1 MRKYKTYKPSEHL
14 WLGTIPEHWNVIP
27 LPKALKS
34 VADFR
39 GKTPRKL
46 ETNELGGSL
55 LVTARNIKNGV
66 IDYSLSEEYVDKSE
80 ADKLL
85 LRGKPLIGDVL
96 FTTEAPLGEVANI
109 DREDIA
115 LAQRVIKFRGN
126 PKLLNNYYLK
136 YWLLCAFFQSDLK
149 CFGTGSTVEGI
160 KGSKLRLLF
169 VLLPELE
176 EQFAIAQYLDAKSQA
191 IDKKINLL
199 TQKANYYKE
208 LRKSIINDAVC
219 KGLDKNVKL
228 KESEFIFPVNENW
241 KRYRLKDLG
250 FLYSGLSGK
259 AGDDFNQEENTNSK
273 PFIPFTNIA
282 NNTYLDTNQV
292 GSVVMTDN
300 EKQNKVRK
308 GDLFFLMSSEGYEDV
323 GKTAALAE
331 EMKDT
336 YLNSFCKG
344 YRITKNFCEPF
355 FLNYLLLSDNYRKSL
370 ITEGK
375 GFTRINLKMEK
386 VTDFFVYL
394 PPTKEEQTAITNYLD
409 EKTQLIDAIVSNI
422 GKQIDT
428 LKELRKTLI
437 NDVVTGKIKVVE

>member
-1 MRKYKTYKPSEHL
+1 MKKYSKYKIAGVDWLDDVPSHWTIMRATNYCKQNKKDNSKQKETNLLSLSYGKIVRKDIETSFGLLPASFANYQIVDTGYIIFRLTDLQNDKRSLRVGFCGEKGIITSAYLGLIFDKRIDRKYCFYLFYSYDIKKVFYSQGGSMRQSMKFDDFK
-14 WLGTIPEHWNVIP
+14 TIPILIP
-27 LPKALKS
+27 P
-34 VADFR
+34 
-39 GKTPRKL
+39 
-46 ETNELGGSL
+46 
-55 LVTARNIKNGV
+55 
-66 IDYSLSEEYVDKSE
+66 
-80 ADKLL
+80 
-85 LRGKPLIGDVL
+85 
-96 FTTEAPLGEVANI
+96 
-109 DREDIA
+109 
-115 LAQRVIKFRGN
+115 
-126 PKLLNNYYLK
+126 
-136 YWLLCAFFQSDLK
+136 
-149 CFGTGSTVEGI
+149 
-160 KGSKLRLLF
+160 
-169 VLLPELE
+169 LE
-176 EQFAIAQYLDAKSQA
+176 EQTTIAKYLDTKTQA

-199 TQKANYYKE
+199 TQKAETYKE

-219 KGLDKNVKL
+219 KGLEKKVKL
-228 KESEFIFPVNENW
+228 KESVYVFKVNENW

-259 AGDDFNQEENTNSK
+259 AGDDFNQEENPNTKS
-273 PFIPFTNIA
+273 FIPFTNIA
-282 NNTYLDTNQV
+282 NNTYLDIKQV
-292 GSVVMTDN
+292 GSVVMAEN

-344 YRITKNFCEPF
+344 YRITKNFCEPY

-394 PPTKEEQTAITNYLD
+394 PPTKEEQTAISNYLD
-409 EKTQLIDAIVSNI
+409 EKTKKIDAIVSNI
-422 GKQIDT
+422 EKQIDT

-437 NDVVTGKIKVVE
+437 NDVVTGKIKVIA